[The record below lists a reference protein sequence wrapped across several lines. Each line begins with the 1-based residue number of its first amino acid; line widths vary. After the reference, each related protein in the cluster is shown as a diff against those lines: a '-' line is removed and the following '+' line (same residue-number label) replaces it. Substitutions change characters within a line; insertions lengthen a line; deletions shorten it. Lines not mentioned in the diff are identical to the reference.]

1 MSQVPGGTVDLQ
13 IRRVTKRFEHGPVA
27 VADFSLT
34 GEAGELLSLRWPSGY
49 GKTTTLR
56 SSSRSRALL
65 RGVFS

>member
-34 GEAGELLSLRWPSGY
+34 VQAGERLSL
-49 GKTTTLR
+49 
-56 SSSRSRALL
+56 
-65 RGVFS
+65 